1 MYYYMLTYLLT
12 MLICRQ
18 LILRQM
24 NAAYCG
30 MSIAV
35 EYYKRCTTCTAYSSN
50 SQLVALR
57 YNAITVTSGL
67 SFQNGV

>member
-1 MYYYMLTYLLT
+1 
-12 MLICRQ
+12 
-18 LILRQM
+18 M

-30 MSIAV
+30 MSIVV

-50 SQLVALR
+50 SQLVAIR